1 MKAKKRTL
9 LTILIISVLLTALAV
24 SGCFRS
30 STEINSDTTL
40 TRVRITR
47 VIDGD
52 TAYVRFPG
60 GGEEKLRFIG
70 VDAPEINHPTKGLEP
85 FGPEAESYTRDML
98 EGKIIWLEFDLS
110 KRDQY
115 DRLLAYLWLEVPDGI
130 NDSEIRDKMF
140 NAHLLLEGY
149 ATQVIFEPNVKYV
162 NYFADYT
169 KEAQNA
175 GRGLWGLEDNNN

>member
-1 MKAKKRTL
+1 MTKKRTL

-24 SGCFRS
+24 SGCFRPAA
-30 STEINSDTTL
+30 EISGDTSL
-40 TRVRITR
+40 TRVRVTR

-60 GGEEKLRFIG
+60 GSEEKLRFIG

-85 FGPEAESYTRDML
+85 FGPEAESYTRGML
-98 EGKIIWLEFDLS
+98 EGKMIWLEFDVGE
-110 KRDQY
+110 RDQY
-115 DRLLAYLWLEVPDGI
+115 DRLLAYLWLEVPDRI
-130 NDSEIRDKMF
+130 DDSEIRAKMY
-140 NAHLLLEGY
+140 NARLLLEGY

-162 NYFADYT
+162 NYFSIYT

-175 GRGLWGLEDNNN
+175 GRGLWGLEDTNN